1 MDEGNIF
8 FSFLVFSSKKEC
20 VVCGFSPTVFVA
32 WFLRVF
38 FFSLQLL
45 LLMPQSMRIL
55 VPGCRTSSSAKDCQE
70 TKDMRLRTVT
80 KNVPGTVVVP
90 GTRYT
95 VSFVDVFYDLVSCS
109 MFSLESITV
118 PVHYGTRCYY

>member
-38 FFSLQLL
+38 FFFSATFTVNATVNAHTGTGLQNF
-45 LLMPQSMRIL
+45 
-55 VPGCRTSSSAKDCQE
+55 K
-70 TKDMRLRTVT
+70 LREGLSRNEGYALEDGHEKCTWY
-80 KNVPGTVVVP
+80 GS
-90 GTRYT
+90 GTRYQ
-95 VSFVDVFYDLVSCS
+95 VHSFLR
-109 MFSLESITV
+109 
-118 PVHYGTRCYY
+118 RCILRPGQL